1 MSETIHTPTNE
12 IHDLLRRHASSHTH
26 DRDNIYGVIDTYD
39 LAGEQSFTG
48 AERTV
53 PIDTV
58 RKNDAQSGVFVLG
71 VGASFGQITVTRKM
85 EVEVSA
91 RIGVGIE
98 TGDTF
103 GDVEAWLEVDGV
115 EVAGSK
121 MFL

>member
-1 MSETIHTPTNE
+1 MSERIHTPTNE

-26 DRDNIYGVIDTYD
+26 DRDNIYGVIDIYD
-39 LAGEQSFTG
+39 LNGEQSFTG
-48 AERTV
+48 AAITV

-58 RKNDAQSGVFVLG
+58 RKNDAPAGVFTLSLAREIKVN
-71 VGASFGQITVTRKM
+71 RKM

-91 RIGVGIE
+91 RISVGVE

>member
-1 MSETIHTPTNE
+1 MVEVYDKDGRLSELDAPPKG
-12 IHDLLRRHASSHTH
+12 SSV
-26 DRDNIYGVIDTYD
+26 VIDTYD
-39 LAGEQSFTG
+39 RTGEQSFTG
-48 AERTV
+48 TVITV
-53 PIDTV
+53 PINTV
-58 RKNDAQSGVFVLG
+58 RKNDAASGVFTLAFNG
-71 VGASFGQITVTRKM
+71 NILVTRKM

-91 RIGVGIE
+91 RIGVGVE

>member
-1 MSETIHTPTNE
+1 MVEVYDKDGRLSELDAPPKG
-12 IHDLLRRHASSHTH
+12 ASV
-26 DRDNIYGVIDTYD
+26 VIDTYD
-39 LAGEQSFTG
+39 LAGETSFTG
-48 AERTV
+48 AAVTV
-53 PIDTV
+53 QTDAV
-58 RKNDAQSGVFVLG
+58 RKNDAPSGVFRLV
-71 VGASFGQITVTRKM
+71 SFGAITVTRKM

-91 RIGVGIE
+91 RIGVGVE

>member
-1 MSETIHTPTNE
+1 MVEVYDKDGRLSELDAPPKG
-12 IHDLLRRHASSHTH
+12 SS
-26 DRDNIYGVIDTYD
+26 VVMATYD

-58 RKNDAQSGVFVLG
+58 RKNDAPSGVFTLSG
-71 VGASFGQITVTRKM
+71 FGEIAVNRKM

-91 RIGVGIE
+91 RIGVGVE